1 MYMEF
6 KNMLEVSQNVLNK
19 ICYMQVY
26 TYIHTKTYTNIY
38 TQVYIIH
45 IHKHIHI
52 CVHTCIHIQTHI
64 YHVEHCISFII
75 KKRGEK
81 RKK

>member
-1 MYMEF
+1 
-6 KNMLEVSQNVLNK
+6 MLEVSQNVLNK
-19 ICYMQVY
+19 IRYMQVCP
-26 TYIHTKTYTNIY
+26 YIHIY
-38 TQVYIIH
+38 TQKHIQTYTHKYLHIH
-45 IHKHIHI
+45 IHEHIYL

-64 YHVEHCISFII
+64 YHVEHSISFII